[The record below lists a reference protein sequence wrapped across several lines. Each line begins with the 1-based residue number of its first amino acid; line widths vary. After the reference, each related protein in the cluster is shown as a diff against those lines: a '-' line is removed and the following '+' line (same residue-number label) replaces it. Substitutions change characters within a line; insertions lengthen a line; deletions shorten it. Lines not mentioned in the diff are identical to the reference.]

1 MKTGLPFAIFALAV
15 AICPAV
21 GDDHLIQPSHFAL
34 GKVCAGTT
42 VEVSVRAFGD
52 AATVSGL
59 AVKATSPG
67 FLEIERLEI
76 VGPKRAHGKT
86 ACDAFFTVDTSKI
99 GEFAGVVRFEL
110 GERVAELPVSVEV
123 VERPPGYPSV
133 LFVTTPFDRFSTSD
147 GSHFAPLVELV
158 SGLKISA
165 NYCHKLPE
173 DITRFHVILLAA
185 DELCRLNAS
194 DSTRL
199 HTFVATGGR
208 LIIAANAFFISTVP
222 KANELLK
229 DYGLEIDNRDPT
241 REFVATEVADDPLTA
256 GVQRLAFFRPS
267 LVRVTDDSKAKIL
280 VPVVG
285 GGFAAVSRNRSKGE
299 VIILTQ
305 SLWWSWIASGDGNHD
320 NARLLENM
328 LVPE

>member
-1 MKTGLPFAIFALAV
+1 MKTGFPFAVVVLAIV
-15 AICPAV
+15 SCPAV
-21 GDDHLIQPSHFAL
+21 GDDRLIQPSHFAL
-34 GKVCAGTT
+34 GKVRAGAT
-42 VEVSVRAFGD
+42 VEVSARVYGNT
-52 AATVSGL
+52 ATVSGV
-59 AVKATSPG
+59 AVKATPPV
-67 FLEIERLEI
+67 FLALERLEI
-76 VGPKRAHGKT
+76 VGPERAQGRG
-86 ACDAFFTVDTSKI
+86 ACDAFFKVDTSKI
-99 GEFAGVVRFEL
+99 GKFAGVVRFEF
-110 GERVAELPVSVEV
+110 GERIAELPVSVEV
-123 VERPPGYPSV
+123 VERPPGYPNV

-147 GSHFAPLVELV
+147 GSDFAPLVELV

-185 DELCRLNAS
+185 DELCRLS
-194 DSTRL
+194 EWDSTRL

-208 LIIAANAFFISTVP
+208 LIIAANAFFSTTVP

-229 DYGLEIDNRDPT
+229 DYGLEIDNRDAT
-241 REFVATEVADDPLTA
+241 RDLVVLEVANDPLTE

-267 LVRVTDDSKAKIL
+267 LVRVTDDAKAKIL
-280 VPVVG
+280 VPVIG

-299 VIILTQ
+299 VIVLTQ

-320 NARLLENM
+320 NARLLKNL